1 MIKRIKITHFSL
13 VPLTSLDNPQCRCVI
28 AQRFIAPTPVGTLT
42 ARLMATLPAAGV
54 AR

>member
-1 MIKRIKITHFSL
+1 MRRIKITHFSL

-28 AQRFIAPTPVGTLT
+28 MQTVDAPTPVGTLT